1 MRLPRGVPMLAAL
14 FATVLVP
21 CATAQAD
28 PSSGTETITMTM
40 EAPPL
45 PPSPPERA
53 PFTGVYQA
61 VGPITDAGSING
73 IATFTAFPSPTVGV
87 LHFVATLTGSQ
98 GTLELRCD
106 GIAKSADTSTSNC
119 TVLDAAGAYTIL
131 QGSGKATGVAF
142 IDSNGVLALTDT
154 LTLPTH

>member
-14 FATVLVP
+14 VVTVLVP

-28 PSSGTETITMTM
+28 PSSGSETITMTM

-45 PPSPPERA
+45 PPSPPYRA
-53 PFTGVYQA
+53 PFSGVYTA
-61 VGPITDAGSING
+61 TGPIVDAGSING
-73 IATFTAFPSPTVGV
+73 VATFTAAPSPIVAV
-87 LHFVATLTGSQ
+87 LHFTATLTGSQ

-106 GIAKSADTSTSNC
+106 GIAKSSDTSTSTC
-119 TVLDAAGAYTIL
+119 TVLDATGAYTVL
-131 QGSGKATGVAF
+131 QGSGKVTGVAF